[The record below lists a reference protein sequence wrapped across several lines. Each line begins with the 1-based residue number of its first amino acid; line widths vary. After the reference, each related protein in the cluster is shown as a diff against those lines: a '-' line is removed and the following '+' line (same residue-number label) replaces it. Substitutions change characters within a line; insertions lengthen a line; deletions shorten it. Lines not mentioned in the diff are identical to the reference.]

1 MAWLTS
7 ALLLLLAAP
16 PDASPGRDAGI
27 PAWAPQLRPDNTL
40 EGSYGLRRWGEGYV
54 YQDQKFEARVAPDGT
69 VSFKDKHLNT
79 SLFTPFS
86 WIGKTRAQQRQQQPL
101 PERTARDPVAY
112 RHTPWV
118 APREPRPGPGGVP
131 QEEICP
137 PSSSCYALP
146 ATMAVEVRGGF
157 DLTDE
162 IVRALGQDPYAL
174 DKARFLSATFEFR
187 MKLAIA
193 QRKLQMRKALD
204 DLPQALDDLW
214 ADGRYSPRERRRI
227 LYELWYETDRTP
239 EGDRA
244 AKMID
249 GFIRRRLP
257 CASGDGYTPGEI
269 EAFRKSHPDRPFS
282 PGEACGRAESVRPP
296 P

>member
-1 MAWLTS
+1 MAWLTH
-7 ALLLLLAAP
+7 ALLLLLAAI

-69 VSFKDKHLNT
+69 VSFKDKHLNA
-79 SLFTPFS
+79 SLFTPFT

-146 ATMAVEVRGGF
+146 ATMAVEVSGGF

-162 IVRALGQDPYAL
+162 ILRALGKDPYAL

-227 LYELWYETDRTP
+227 LYDLWYEMDRTP

-257 CASGDGYTPGEI
+257 CASGDGYTPGEL

-282 PGEACGRAESVRPP
+282 PGQACGKADAVRPP